1 VASRWVKDGEA
12 PLIRE
17 AFDVEEVTTA
27 DTRRNIGIIIND
39 ATYQKRIANMKK
51 LVLLAAALFAG
62 HAMFIGLAGST
73 PGPAPDAAISRLA
86 GHGGSGADGAI
97 ANAFTRRQSNVQV
110 AGEGKVIRLLPD
122 DDNGSRHQKFIIR
135 LGNGQTL
142 LISHN
147 IDLAPRVSALRAGDS
162 IGFSGEYEWSE
173 KGGVVHWTHRDPRG
187 SHAAGWLKH
196 NGRIYQ

>member
-1 VASRWVKDGEA
+1 
-12 PLIRE
+12 
-17 AFDVEEVTTA
+17 
-27 DTRRNIGIIIND
+27 
-39 ATYQKRIANMKK
+39 MKK

-62 HAMFIGLAGST
+62 YAMLGGWPGST
-73 PGPAPDAAISRLA
+73 AGPAPDVAIAQLAEQGGRSADAAI
-86 GHGGSGADGAI
+86 ADAY
-97 ANAFTRRQSNVQV
+97 ARRRSNVQV
-110 AGEGKVIRLLPD
+110 TGEGKVIRLLPD
-122 DDNGSRHQKFIIR
+122 DEDGSRHQKFIIR

-142 LISHN
+142 LVSHN
-147 IDLAPRVSALRAGDS
+147 IDLAPRVKALRTGDS